1 MEQIPKDTNYQ
12 FIREKIY
19 RLHSAIMYSMSN
31 ELIKIPNSIITVLRI
46 DDEGHLWFQCKAP
59 VHHIQHYEQSFP
71 ARLHFFR
78 KGVRYFMEVSGS
90 TAIIRSQ
97 DSNNIINGT
106 KEAALLLKMN
116 INSVAYVEPEAR
128 KKNRF
133 EHFFENAFNWVL
145 HAIPIPRSSK
155 SFLTKLQHNNR

>member
-1 MEQIPKDTNYQ
+1 MEQSQKDNNYQ

-31 ELIKIPNSIITVLRI
+31 ELIKIPNSIVTVLRI

-59 VHHIQHYEQSFP
+59 VQHIQHYEQNFP

-90 TAIIRSQ
+90 TAIIQSQ
-97 DSNNIINGT
+97 DSIMTNGA

-116 INSVAYVEPEAR
+116 INSVAYVEPEVR
-128 KKNRF
+128 KKSRIEYF
-133 EHFFENAFNWVL
+133 LENAFSWVL
-145 HAIPIPRSSK
+145 HTITIPRSSK
-155 SFLTKLQHNNR
+155 SFLAKLQHGNR